1 MIGTMS
7 RVLTGFLLAC
17 LTAGLVTVLYV
28 FPPSQMAALPA
39 NVFNERAGQAGILA
53 LLAATHSAIFGA
65 AFTLIAAVIGEWLSI
80 RNVVYYLLAGT
91 AIALL
96 GFLAQFSSEV
106 TGQPTIL
113 NNYALMAFLTAG
125 FFAGVAYWLA
135 AGQFAGGRRTL
146 SRPDFTTRPRIFSK
160 NPFNKDAFSKA
171 WKRPRIVVEDA
182 PEDDKK
188 ASSLSER
195 IDSER
200 IENAEAKVR
209 IRSSARPNP
218 SPSAAAATSVP
229 TTKAPSEPRPNPVA
243 KPDSP
248 KTKSPDSDEA

>member
-106 TGQPTIL
+106 AGQPTIL

-125 FFAGVAYWLA
+125 FFAGVTYWLA

-146 SRPDFTTRPRIFSK
+146 SRPYFTTRPSIFSK

-171 WKRPRIVVEDA
+171 WKRPRIVVEDD
-182 PEDDKK
+182 PKDDDK
-188 ASSLSER
+188 SPSV
-195 IDSER
+195 SER

-218 SPSAAAATSVP
+218 SPSPAAETSVP
-229 TTKAPSEPRPNPVA
+229 TTKAPSEPRPNPAA

-248 KTKSPDSDEA
+248 KAKSPDSDEA

>member
-1 MIGTMS
+1 MICTMS

-65 AFTLIAAVIGEWLSI
+65 AFTLIAAVIGEWLAI

-106 TGQPTIL
+106 AGQPTIL

-218 SPSAAAATSVP
+218 SPSAAAETSVP
-229 TTKAPSEPRPNPVA
+229 TTRAPSEPRPNLAA

-248 KTKSPDSDEA
+248 KAKSPDSDEA